1 MLENSE
7 STLTPTGVLMATGKV
22 DDIFEKNFMT
32 AAKFSVEIEKI
43 VKDSNL
49 NYIEAIVQFCE
60 DKNIEMD
67 GINKLI
73 SKPLKEK
80 LKFDAQRLN
89 YMKRTSKAFLKLW
102 TENQENKHQKEKF
115 ALLKMVRVELIKE

>member
-1 MLENSE
+1 MLADSKNTS
-7 STLTPTGVLMATGKV
+7 TPTGVIMATGKV

-43 VKDSNL
+43 VKDSDL

-67 GINKLI
+67 GISKLI

-89 YMKRTSKAFLKLW
+89 YMKRTSKAILKL
-102 TENQENKHQKEKF
+102 
-115 ALLKMVRVELIKE
+115 

>member
-1 MLENSE
+1 
-7 STLTPTGVLMATGKV
+7 MATGKIDEV
-22 DDIFEKNFMT
+22 FEKNFMT

-43 VKDSNL
+43 VKEGNL
-49 NYIEAIVQFCE
+49 NYIEAVVQFCE

-89 YMKRTSKAFLKLW
+89 FMKRTSKA
-102 TENQENKHQKEKF
+102 
-115 ALLKMVRVELIKE
+115 LLQL

>member
-1 MLENSE
+1 
-7 STLTPTGVLMATGKV
+7 
-22 DDIFEKNFMT
+22 MT
-32 AAKFSVEIEKI
+32 SAKFSVEIEKI
-43 VKDSNL
+43 VKESDL

-80 LKFDAQRLN
+80 LKYDAQRLN
-89 YMKRTSKAFLKLW
+89 YMKRTSKALLKL
-102 TENQENKHQKEKF
+102 
-115 ALLKMVRVELIKE
+115 

>member
-1 MLENSE
+1 
-7 STLTPTGVLMATGKV
+7 MASGKVSGKV
-22 DDIFEKNFMT
+22 DEVFEENFMT
-32 AAKFSVEIEKI
+32 SAKFSIEIEKI

-80 LKFDAQRLN
+80 LKYDAQRLN
-89 YMKRTSKAFLKLW
+89 YMKRTSKALLKL
-102 TENQENKHQKEKF
+102 
-115 ALLKMVRVELIKE
+115 

>member
-1 MLENSE
+1 
-7 STLTPTGVLMATGKV
+7 MASGKI
-22 DDIFEKNFMT
+22 DEIFEDKFMT
-32 AAKFSVEIEKI
+32 SAKFSVEIEKI
-43 VKDSNL
+43 VKDSSL
-49 NYIEAIVQFCE
+49 NYIEAVVQFCE

-89 YMKRTSKAFLKLW
+89 FMKRTTRGILKL
-102 TENQENKHQKEKF
+102 
-115 ALLKMVRVELIKE
+115 

>member
-1 MLENSE
+1 MLANSK
-7 STLTPTGVLMATGKV
+7 STLTPIGVPMATGKV
-22 DDIFEKNFMT
+22 EDIFEKNFMT
-32 AAKFSVEIEKI
+32 AAKFSVEIENI
-43 VKDSNL
+43 VKEGDL

-60 DKNIEMD
+60 DKNIELT

-89 YMKRTSKAFLKLW
+89 FMKRTSKGFLKL
-102 TENQENKHQKEKF
+102 
-115 ALLKMVRVELIKE
+115 

>member
-60 DKNIEMD
+60 DKNIEMYC
-67 GINKLI
+67 INKLI

-89 YMKRTSKAFLKLW
+89 YMKRTSKAILKL
-102 TENQENKHQKEKF
+102 
-115 ALLKMVRVELIKE
+115 

>member
-1 MLENSE
+1 
-7 STLTPTGVLMATGKV
+7 MATGKV

-60 DKNIEMD
+60 DKNIELD

-80 LKFDAQRLN
+80 LKYDAQRLN
-89 YMKRTSKAFLKLW
+89 FMKRTSRGYL
-102 TENQENKHQKEKF
+102 
-115 ALLKMVRVELIKE
+115 AL

>member
-1 MLENSE
+1 MLENSK
-7 STLTPTGVLMATGKV
+7 STLTPIGVPMATGKV

-32 AAKFSVEIEKI
+32 AAKFSVEIENI
-43 VKDSNL
+43 VKEGDL

-67 GINKLI
+67 GISKLI

-89 YMKRTSKAFLKLW
+89 YMKRTSKAILKL
-102 TENQENKHQKEKF
+102 
-115 ALLKMVRVELIKE
+115 

>member
-7 STLTPTGVLMATGKV
+7 STLTPIGVPMATGKV

-89 YMKRTSKAFLKLW
+89 YMKRTSKAILKLW
-102 TENQENKHQKEKF
+102 
-115 ALLKMVRVELIKE
+115 VE

>member
-1 MLENSE
+1 M
-7 STLTPTGVLMATGKV
+7 PTGVLMATGKIDEV
-22 DDIFEKNFMT
+22 FEENFMT

-49 NYIEAIVQFCE
+49 NYIEAVVQFCE

-67 GINKLI
+67 GINKLT

-89 YMKRTSKAFLKLW
+89 YMKRTSKAILNL
-102 TENQENKHQKEKF
+102 
-115 ALLKMVRVELIKE
+115 

>member
-1 MLENSE
+1 M
-7 STLTPTGVLMATGKV
+7 PTGVLMATGKIDEV
-22 DDIFEKNFMT
+22 FEENFMT
-32 AAKFSVEIEKI
+32 SAKFSVEIEKI
-43 VKDSNL
+43 VKESDL
-49 NYIEAIVQFCE
+49 NYIEAVVQFCE

-89 YMKRTSKAFLKLW
+89 YMKRTTKAILKL
-102 TENQENKHQKEKF
+102 
-115 ALLKMVRVELIKE
+115 

>member
-1 MLENSE
+1 MSI
-7 STLTPTGVLMATGKV
+7 SPPTETHMASGKV
-22 DDIFEKNFMT
+22 DEVFEENFMT
-32 AAKFSVEIEKI
+32 SAKFSVEIEKI
-43 VKDSNL
+43 VKESDL

-80 LKFDAQRLN
+80 LKYDAQRLN
-89 YMKRTSKAFLKLW
+89 YMKRTSKALLKL
-102 TENQENKHQKEKF
+102 
-115 ALLKMVRVELIKE
+115 